1 MVEMAEEA
9 GRDING
15 KESGKEENNKEA
27 GEAIQEKDMQE
38 SGQRAGRSRAL
49 AAYLCRCGI
58 HSVSRQPQS
67 SYSYVMIPG
76 SKGLKSDAGLP
87 ARGFLNL
94 GPAKNMKKQ
103 PDQGGF

>member
-1 MVEMAEEA
+1 MA
-9 GRDING
+9 GSDGDVTII
-15 KESGKEENNKEA
+15 K
-27 GEAIQEKDMQE
+27 
-38 SGQRAGRSRAL
+38 
-49 AAYLCRCGI
+49 
-58 HSVSRQPQS
+58 
-67 SYSYVMIPG
+67 MIPG